1 MHAAPPGQYPHR
13 VRTVALVTLGCARND
28 VDSDEL
34 ATNLADAGYTVTTD
48 EAGADVIMV
57 NTCGFVAEAKQE
69 SIDALLSA
77 GTDGRPVI
85 AVGCLA
91 ERYGRDLAGALP
103 EVAAVVGFDGYPTVG
118 RTIER
123 VLAGES
129 IESHVPTDR
138 RTLLPVTPV
147 ERPGRSQ
154 PPGHAPTT
162 DLPGIRRLRLR
173 RGPIASV
180 KIASG
185 CDRRCA
191 FCAIPRFRGSFV
203 SRHPDDI
210 VAEVA
215 ALADDDVREVVLV
228 SENSTSYGK
237 DLGDPRL
244 LELLLPRLVAHV
256 GRIRV
261 SYLQPAETRPTLLT
275 TMAATPGVTPY
286 FDLSFQHASGPLL
299 RRMRRFGDRESFLE
313 LIATIRELV
322 PEAGIRSNVILG
334 FPGETEADVAV
345 LEDFLGRAELDAVGV
360 FAYSDE
366 DGTEAAG
373 LSDQVDPDE
382 IAARVDRVAALA
394 ETVSA
399 QRAADRIGT
408 RALVLVERVSRNSC
422 VGRCEF
428 QGPEDGET
436 TVTTTDAAP
445 GSLVDVVIT
454 GSDGVDLVA
463 EVRS

>member
-34 ATNLADAGYTVTTD
+34 ATNLTDAGYTVTTD
-48 EAGADVIMV
+48 ETSADVIMV
-57 NTCGFVAEAKQE
+57 NTCGFVSEAKQE

-173 RGPIASV
+173 RRRKKSRDALNGGPWPPFCYKITAVCETWPGPILCGSWLA
-180 KIASG
+180 
-185 CDRRCA
+185 CD
-191 FCAIPRFRGSFV
+191 
-203 SRHPDDI
+203 
-210 VAEVA
+210 
-215 ALADDDVREVVLV
+215 
-228 SENSTSYGK
+228 
-237 DLGDPRL
+237 
-244 LELLLPRLVAHV
+244 
-256 GRIRV
+256 
-261 SYLQPAETRPTLLT
+261 
-275 TMAATPGVTPY
+275 
-286 FDLSFQHASGPLL
+286 
-299 RRMRRFGDRESFLE
+299 
-313 LIATIRELV
+313 
-322 PEAGIRSNVILG
+322 
-334 FPGETEADVAV
+334 
-345 LEDFLGRAELDAVGV
+345 
-360 FAYSDE
+360 
-366 DGTEAAG
+366 
-373 LSDQVDPDE
+373 
-382 IAARVDRVAALA
+382 
-394 ETVSA
+394 
-399 QRAADRIGT
+399 
-408 RALVLVERVSRNSC
+408 
-422 VGRCEF
+422 
-428 QGPEDGET
+428 
-436 TVTTTDAAP
+436 TDAA
-445 GSLVDVVIT
+445 V
-454 GSDGVDLVA
+454 
-463 EVRS
+463 